1 MKNFLLSDDF
11 IESYKTKEVPWGYG
25 ELSYITYKRSYAR
38 KLPDGSTE
46 DWYQTVRRVVEGTFS
61 IQKKHCNA
69 FNLEWDNRRAQKSAQ
84 IMYEK
89 IFNFKMLPPG
99 RGLWAMGTD
108 IVDKI
113 GSACL
118 NNCFFLST
126 RSIDID
132 FADPFV
138 HLMDFSMLGVGTGF
152 DLAGAGKIK
161 IKVKTGQISETFVVP
176 DSREG
181 WCEALRKT
189 LDYYQGGKLYDF
201 DYSEVRPAG
210 SPIKTFGGI
219 APGSGPLKEM
229 IESIRNILDPLI
241 DSPITSVA
249 ITDIMDV
256 IGKCVVSGNIRRTAL
271 IALGQ
276 PSDEEFID
284 MKNPTKYSK
293 ELQSHRWCSNNSIYA
308 EVGQD
313 YNEIAKL
320 IALNGEPGVIWINNA
335 RSFARSKDIDTNDE
349 CIGVNPCS
357 EIVLEDREM
366 CNLVET
372 FPANHDTPEEFL
384 DTLKYAYMYC
394 KTVTLIPTHNVKTNA
409 VAMKNRR
416 IGTSIS
422 GVQQA
427 INKFGRRTF
436 LDKFCDEGYTSLKH
450 WDKIYSN
457 WLGVPKSVRIT
468 TVKPSGT
475 VSLLAGAFPGVHFP
489 HSGRY
494 IRNVRFSKNSP
505 YIPALKKAG
514 YLVEDDYY
522 DKYSVVVAFPIEEH
536 FYSKSKFDVSM
547 IEQFKIVADMQ
558 KYWADNAVSCT
569 ITFSENE
576 KPIIADALSMFET
589 ELKTASLLPLEN
601 HSYVQAPYIEVVGN
615 DVQESKR
622 YKDGYRIAWSERE
635 FISYKKHVKPHI
647 LYSMSK
653 DIDLPD
659 GVGEKYCNNDTCE
672 LPTQKSS

>member
-1 MKNFLLSDDF
+1 MKNFVLTDDF
-11 IESYKTKEVPWGYG
+11 IEQYKTKEVPWGYG

-46 DWYQTVRRVVEGTFS
+46 DWWQTVRRVVEGTFS
-61 IQKKHCNA
+61 IQKKHCNS
-69 FNLEWDNRRAQKSAQ
+69 FNLEWDNRRAHKSAQ

-118 NNCFFLST
+118 NNCFYLST
-126 RSIDID
+126 KSIDID

-152 DLAGAGKIK
+152 DLTGAGKVKIK
-161 IKVKTGQISETFVVP
+161 IKPDQEPETFVVP

-181 WCEALRKT
+181 WCETLQKT
-189 LDYYQGGKLYDF
+189 LEYYQCGKLYNF
-201 DYSEVRPAG
+201 DYSQIRPAG
-210 SPIKTFGGI
+210 SLIKTFGGI
-219 APGSGPLKEM
+219 APGPGPLQDM
-229 IESIRNILDPLI
+229 VLSIHSILSPLI
-241 DSPITSVA
+241 GQPITSVA

-276 PSDEEFID
+276 PDDADFID
-284 MKNPTKYSK
+284 MKNPTKYQA

-308 EVGQD
+308 KVGQD
-313 YNEIAKL
+313 YSDIAKL
-320 IALNGEPGVIWINNA
+320 IALNGEPGVIWIDNA
-335 RSFARSKDIDTNDE
+335 RSFARSKDLDNNDE

-372 FPANHDTPEEFL
+372 FPANHDSAEEYL
-384 DTLKYAYMYC
+384 DTLKYAYLYC
-394 KTVTLIPTHNVKTNA
+394 KTVTLVPTHNVKTNA

-427 INKFGRRTF
+427 ITKFGRRAF
-436 LDKFCDEGYTSLKH
+436 LEAFCNKGYESLKH

-457 WLGVPKSVRIT
+457 WLGIPKSIRIT

-489 HSGRY
+489 HSDCY

-505 YIPALKKAG
+505 YIPILKKAG

-522 DKYSVVVAFPIEEH
+522 DKYSVVVSFPIVEH
-536 FYSKSKFDVSM
+536 YYTKSKFDVSM
-547 IEQFKIVADMQ
+547 LEQFKTVVDMQ

-569 ITFSENE
+569 ITFTE
-576 KPIIADALSMFET
+576 KEKSLIADALSMYET
-589 ELKTASLLPLEN
+589 ELKTVSLLPLGD
-601 HSYVQAPYIEVVGN
+601 HSYVQAPYIEVVDN
-615 DVQESKR
+615 SVLESKR
-622 YKDGYRIAWSERE
+622 YKNGYKIAWTERE
-635 FISYKKHVKPHI
+635 FESYKKHLKPDL
-647 LYSMSK
+647 LYKMAK

-659 GVGEKYCNNDTCE
+659 AAVDKFCSNDQCE
-672 LPTQKSS
+672 IQFPESS